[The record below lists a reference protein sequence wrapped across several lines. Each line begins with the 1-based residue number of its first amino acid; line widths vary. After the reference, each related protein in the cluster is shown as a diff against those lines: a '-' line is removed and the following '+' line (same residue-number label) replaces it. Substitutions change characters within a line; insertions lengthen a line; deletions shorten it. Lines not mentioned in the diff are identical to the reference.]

1 MKTENKIRLILV
13 DDDTLFISLLADYL
27 RSQNNLEVVKT
38 YHDGE
43 EIIRIINEPLPCDV
57 MLLDLRMSGLN
68 GIETLKELRVKQPGV
83 KVIILS
89 SFYQDSYSGY
99 MLKCG
104 ASAFLPKEVSPDKL
118 TEVIIEVAD
127 KGHSFDSQQIDQLR
141 EQVSGRSPKPRLDK
155 TQSLTERET
164 EVLQLL
170 CEQLTAKEIAEK
182 LFITQRT
189 VEGHKNNL
197 MLKSGAKNLA
207 GLVVFAIQSGI
218 VNTGDIFLE

>member
-1 MKTENKIRLILV
+1 MENKINLMLV
-13 DDDTLFISLLADYL
+13 DDDALFISLLAEYL
-27 RSQNNLEVVKT
+27 NSQEHMQVVRT
-38 YHDGE
+38 FHDGKE
-43 EIIRIINEPLPCDV
+43 VIAALETPLPCSV

-68 GIETLKELRVKQPGV
+68 GIETLKALRAHQPHI

-89 SFYQDSYSGY
+89 SFYQPSYSGY

-118 TEVIIEVAD
+118 VAVIDEVVN
-127 KGHSFDSQQIDQLR
+127 KGHSFDTQQIDTLR

-155 TQSLTERET
+155 TQALTERET

-170 CEQLTAKEIAEK
+170 CEQLTAREIAEK

-207 GLVVFAIQSGI
+207 GLVVFAIQAGI

>member
-1 MKTENKIRLILV
+1 
-13 DDDTLFISLLADYL
+13 
-27 RSQNNLEVVKT
+27 
-38 YHDGE
+38 
-43 EIIRIINEPLPCDV
+43 
-57 MLLDLRMSGLN
+57 
-68 GIETLKELRVKQPGV
+68 
-83 KVIILS
+83 
-89 SFYQDSYSGY
+89 

-118 TEVIIEVAD
+118 VAVIDEVVN
-127 KGHSFDSQQIDQLR
+127 KGHSFDTQQIDTLR

-155 TQSLTERET
+155 TQALTERET

-170 CEQLTAKEIAEK
+170 CEQLTAREIAEK

-207 GLVVFAIQSGI
+207 GLVVFAIQAGI